1 MEFFKKNTID
11 KKIIDDKYYTRIKCV
26 LSWAPINI
34 KDKTIYEVR
43 NMVKTERIKGIED
56 GKIRTKVFNYLC
68 EVREKYLLEGRVRS
82 SREEMAIRVKCCRDM
97 SDLYSDVFDYTDWSM
112 HDEEKDERDRYQFLI
127 RIEKEDERRKQE
139 DEIRK
144 QIKQEDERKKQEDEI
159 RKQIKQEDE
168 RKKQEDEIRKQIK
181 QEDERKKQE
190 DDVRIGA
197 VRGRVQALNPH
208 TGKWIRKIQERIKN
222 KNRMN
227 IDKEDYITNVYFND
241 FKDKLF
247 TQLEIIKNSFDSTN
261 LKIEVLTT
269 TNTKIEEFICKEKMK
284 ERIIQYREELAAEA
298 NAIRTHIHDNVK

>member
-144 QIKQEDERKKQEDEI
+144 QIKQEDERKKQED
-159 RKQIKQEDE
+159 
-168 RKKQEDEIRKQIK
+168 
-181 QEDERKKQE
+181 
-190 DDVRIGA
+190 DVRIGA